1 LQAFLESRQE
11 TSVMPTKFGR
21 TRLKPFVL
29 CLLATGI
36 VGLANA
42 QTSNSQNDANFRAN
56 VPGTATTPV
65 HGQPGGIITLYNP
78 SNGQDASL
86 HTRTPIKHVILLIG
100 ENRTFDHVFAT
111 YTPPAGQSVNNLL
124 SEGIVNA
131 DGTPGPN
138 AAKAAQWQASQAGD
152 YSNSPARTS
161 AYTNLP
167 QMNTGGAPTQPYLA
181 SAAQAA
187 AIEPALPSADYAELA
202 EGGTGLPNDVVDT
215 RFPATLANAPVDMHA
230 SISYNDYANSPVHR
244 FFQMWQQLD
253 CNVANAT
260 AKNPSGCRA
269 DLFPWVEVTMGAG
282 NNGKTQPANFS
293 DESTNEGSTSMQFL
307 NMAEGDAPYFK
318 QLAEQYA
325 LSDNFHQS
333 VMGGT
338 GANHIML
345 GFGDAIYYADA
356 NGNPVAPPTNQIE
369 NPNSQ
374 SGTNNW
380 WVQDGYSGG
389 SYVNCSDDTQPGVGA
404 VRQYLKSLPYHTFR
418 GTDCKPGA
426 YYLVNNYNPGYL
438 GTGEPAP
445 LGADQYTVPPT
456 KQQNLA
462 LLLTRHHVSWKYYGE
477 GWASGSESGE
487 AGTFCNICDPFLYS
501 TQVMT
506 NPTLRANNQDI
517 NNLYSDIQNGTL
529 PAVAIAK
536 PDGLLDGHPA
546 SSKLELFEGYV
557 QKIVQMVQANP
568 TLWND
573 TAVMI
578 TFDEGGGYYD
588 SGYVQP
594 IDFFGDGT
602 RIPLLVV
609 SKYSTGGRVVHTYFD
624 HVSFDKFVE
633 ANWGI
638 HEAISGR
645 SRDNLPNPIQFPNNP
660 YVPVNAPAIG
670 DLMDMFNFH
679 RGWESDNGSV
689 AATQN

>member
-1 LQAFLESRQE
+1 
-11 TSVMPTKFGR
+11 MYGR
-21 TRLKPFVL
+21 TRLNPLVL
-29 CLLATGI
+29 GALVTGL

-42 QTSNSQNDANFRAN
+42 QTTSQLNNDARLATNA
-56 VPGTATTPV
+56 ATTQST
-65 HGQPGGIITLYNP
+65 QPGGVVTLYSP
-78 SNGQDASL
+78 HSGQDASNQ
-86 HTRTPIKHVILLIG
+86 TRTPIKHVILLIG
-100 ENRTFDHVFAT
+100 ENRTFDHVYAT
-111 YTPPAGQSVNNLL
+111 YTPPAGQKVNNLL

-138 AAKAAQWQASQAGD
+138 VAKAQQWQASETGT
-152 YSNSPARTS
+152 YSNSPTHTS
-161 AYTNLP
+161 AFTNLP
-167 QMNTGGAPTQPYLA
+167 QMNTGSAPTQPFLP
-181 SAAQAA
+181 STAAAE
-187 AIEPALPSADYAELA
+187 AIEPGLPTADYPFLA
-202 EGGTGLPNDVVDT
+202 EGGTGLPNNAVDT
-215 RFPATLANAPVDMHA
+215 RFPASMPNAPVNMHA

-244 FFQMWQQLD
+244 FFQMWQELD
-253 CNVANAT
+253 CKVSNAT
-260 AKNPSGCRA
+260 RENPSGCRA

-282 NNGKTQPANFS
+282 NNGATQPAGFT
-293 DESTNEGSTSMQFL
+293 DESTDEGATSMQFL
-307 NMAEGDAPYFK
+307 NMAQGDAPYFK

-345 GFGDAIYYADA
+345 GFGDLIYYANA
-356 NGNPVAPPTNQIE
+356 NGDPTTPPENQIE
-369 NPNSQ
+369 NPNAQ
-374 SGTNNW
+374 AGTNNW
-380 WVQDGYSGG
+380 WVQDGYGGG
-389 SYVNCSDDTQPGVGA
+389 SYVNCADDTQPGVAA
-404 VRQYLKSLPYHTFR
+404 VKSYLKTLPYRTFR
-418 GTDCKPGA
+418 GLDCKAGA

-438 GTGEPAP
+438 GDGTAAP
-445 LGADQYTVPPT
+445 LGADVFTIPPT

-462 LLLTRHHVSWKYYGE
+462 LLLTRHNVSWKYYGE
-477 GWASGSESGE
+477 GFANGTEDGE

-529 PAVAIAK
+529 PAVSIAK
-536 PDGLLDGHPA
+536 PDALLDGHPA

-568 TLWND
+568 QLWDN
-573 TAVMI
+573 TAIVI

-602 RIPLLVV
+602 RIPMLVV
-609 SKYSTGGRVVHTYFD
+609 SKYSTGGRVVHTYYD

-633 ANWGI
+633 ANWGLN
-638 HEAISGR
+638 ETISGR
-645 SRDNLPNPIQFPNNP
+645 SRDNLPNPVELPNNP

-670 DLMDMFNFH
+670 DLMDMFDFR
-679 RGWESDNGSV
+679 RGW
-689 AATQN
+689 